1 MSKTAEL
8 EKAGKI
14 ILYPVVTEDAINLI
28 ETENKLIFLVDRKA
42 SKKEIKQ
49 AFEKLYNVKV
59 EKINMLITPKGEKK
73 AFIKLKPEYKA
84 SELAI
89 KVGIL

>member
-1 MSKTAEL
+1 MAEAAEL

-28 ETENKLIFLVDRKA
+28 ETENKLIFMVDKKA

-49 AFEKLYNVKV
+49 AF
-59 EKINMLITPKGEKK
+59 
-73 AFIKLKPEYKA
+73 
-84 SELAI
+84 
-89 KVGIL
+89 